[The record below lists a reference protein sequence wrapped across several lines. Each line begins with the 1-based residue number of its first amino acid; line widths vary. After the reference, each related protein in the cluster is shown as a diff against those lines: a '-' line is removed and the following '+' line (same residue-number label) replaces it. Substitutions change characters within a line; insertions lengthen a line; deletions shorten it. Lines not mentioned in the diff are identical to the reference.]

1 MHTNYMTTTATSKMT
16 LLDDV
21 IYYTC
26 CFVVILH
33 TFSSL
38 LVITHGR
45 CSVYAGAFLIACA
58 MWIDVSI
65 LNLWFFIPTI
75 IKESS
80 SIKFHFTHDPWT
92 DIWTVVSGVFLST
105 AASYVYMMLFGWFV
119 GSMSLSNALAMWQ
132 KEGCDAMDA
141 HHHTGLAG
149 RVIRLAHR
157 AEEYVGI
164 WDAGYLPFL
173 EDEDTKGKRWS
184 SCLFA
189 GPRWLHRS
197 YVLVLSPPIKLLGA
211 RKERTYSAEKI

>member
-1 MHTNYMTTTATSKMT
+1 MK
-16 LLDDV
+16 LLDDI

-26 CFVVILH
+26 CLVVVLH
-33 TFSSL
+33 TFCAL

-45 CSVYAGAFLIACA
+45 CSVYAAAFLIACL

-65 LNLWFFIPTI
+65 LNLWFFVPTI
-75 IKESS
+75 IEESS
-80 SIKFHFTHDPWT
+80 NINLHFTHGILDNAIT
-92 DIWTVVSGVFLST
+92 IVREVFLST
-105 AASYVYMMLFGWFV
+105 SASYVYMMFFGWFV

-141 HHHTGLAG
+141 HHHSGLSAA
-149 RVIRLAHR
+149 VIRLAR
-157 AEEYVGI
+157 QAGDCVGI

-173 EDEDTKGKRWS
+173 EEGGERQKRWS

-197 YVLVLSPPIKLLGA
+197 YVFVLSPPIKLLGA
-211 RKERTYSAEKI
+211 QKTRYHSVEKV